1 MNDIQGT
8 DRILSGF
15 ANTAKLNHPSDS
27 SGLPLIRPLVLE
39 QKSNASPMLK
49 CLKPQEL
56 VKYSLLDFIHRD
68 SESVDLGWGPEMCI
82 SSKLAGAL
90 PAQGPPSP
98 FSGGRLQLSH
108 LLCGAVTPW
117 QFRAPRPMGLS
128 SRAEATAAR
137 AAAGAAQPPESRQ
150 LSRKTPGLAWLRVV
164 VGWRGGAGPGARG
177 WGLATGG
184 GAQRTGLPPSAIRR
198 RGRVWGHNQRAARR
212 GLQGSPP
219 KGKVRRARCGVFLP
233 GSCCLSPGASGP
245 QTGSGNPEH
254 LHSVQGPAAEPGV
267 YVYHSG
273 AGAGAFGVCS
283 GSLLPSQ
290 DSRTRRQLCSLVLL

>member
-108 LLCGAVTPW
+108 LLCGAVTP
-117 QFRAPRPMGLS
+117 
-128 SRAEATAAR
+128 
-137 AAAGAAQPPESRQ
+137 
-150 LSRKTPGLAWLRVV
+150 
-164 VGWRGGAGPGARG
+164 
-177 WGLATGG
+177 
-184 GAQRTGLPPSAIRR
+184 
-198 RGRVWGHNQRAARR
+198 
-212 GLQGSPP
+212 
-219 KGKVRRARCGVFLP
+219 
-233 GSCCLSPGASGP
+233 
-245 QTGSGNPEH
+245 
-254 LHSVQGPAAEPGV
+254 
-267 YVYHSG
+267 
-273 AGAGAFGVCS
+273 
-283 GSLLPSQ
+283 
-290 DSRTRRQLCSLVLL
+290 